1 VVRQIRDILSSL
13 EIGTIPDF
21 EYAWIDESLTF
32 VPYTELVKSET
43 PVPPGPLIAQAE
55 PAIGD
60 SDEDRSVVDD
70 VAVMS
75 TAPTDP
81 TYRIGRLDAANRA
94 PVAVPPDATLS
105 AAVTLMLQNDFS
117 QLPVMT
123 TDREVKGVVSWKSVG
138 SRLSLG
144 TPCLCVRDCMDRHP
158 EIISDETSLFRAIEL
173 IVRDDFVLVRKAD
186 RRICGI
192 VTAAD
197 LGETLEQLG
206 RPFLLLGEIE
216 NHIRAL
222 IDGRFSQQDLRDARN
237 PADGS
242 REVNDVSD
250 LTLGEYIR
258 LVENPD
264 RWEKLRLRVDRA
276 HFVKELEDIARIR
289 NDVMHFDPDGIGP
302 GDLDQLRRFAEFL
315 QKLREIRSG
324 SEAEQ
329 GEQPR
334 LRVAR

>member
-1 VVRQIRDILSSL
+1 
-13 EIGTIPDF
+13 
-21 EYAWIDESLTF
+21 
-32 VPYTELVKSET
+32 
-43 PVPPGPLIAQAE
+43 
-55 PAIGD
+55 
-60 SDEDRSVVDD
+60 
-70 VAVMS
+70 
-75 TAPTDP
+75 
-81 TYRIGRLDAANRA
+81 
-94 PVAVPPDATLS
+94 
-105 AAVTLMLQNDFS
+105 
-117 QLPVMT
+117 
-123 TDREVKGVVSWKSVG
+123 
-138 SRLSLG
+138 
-144 TPCLCVRDCMDRHP
+144 MDRHP